1 MKRFGVLLAAIL
13 IVSFFAYFVP
23 DFARSEGD
31 ITVGG
36 KLLCSS
42 MEKGHKHTLK
52 DSSGKVWNIVG
63 NPPYEIGC
71 QTEEVKIT
79 GSKEKENEIALKSF
93 EVKQKDG
100 TFKKYTY
107 CEAHKKM
114 DNCSSSV
121 KK

>member
-1 MKRFGVLLAAIL
+1 MKRLVSIFTAIL
-13 IVSFFAYFVP
+13 LVSFFVYFLP
-23 DFARSEGD
+23 DFAMSGED

-36 KLLCSS
+36 KLICSG
-42 MEKGHKHTLK
+42 METGHKHTLK
-52 DSSGKVWNIVG
+52 DSSGKVWNIVEKK
-63 NPPYEIGC
+63 PYEIGC

-100 TFKKYTY
+100 TFKKYAY
-107 CEAHKKM
+107 CETHKKM
-114 DNCSSSV
+114 DNCNTAG

>member
-1 MKRFGVLLAAIL
+1 MKRLVLRLTAIL
-13 IVSFFAYFVP
+13 LVSFFAYLVP
-23 DFARSEGD
+23 DFARGEGD
-31 ITVGG
+31 ISVAG

-52 DSSGKVWNIVG
+52 DSSGKVLNIIEKK
-63 NPPYEIGC
+63 PYEIGC

-79 GSKEKENEIALKSF
+79 GNKEKENEIALKSF

-100 TFKKYTY
+100 AFKKYIY

-114 DNCSSSV
+114 DNCSVSE

>member
-1 MKRFGVLLAAIL
+1 MKRWGLKLAAIL
-13 IVSFFAYFVP
+13 LVSFFIYFVP
-23 DFARSEGD
+23 DFAMSGED

-36 KLLCSS
+36 KLICSS

-52 DSSGKVWNIVG
+52 DSSGKVWNIVEKK
-63 NPPYEIGC
+63 PYEIGC
-71 QTEEVKIT
+71 QTEEVKTT
-79 GSKEKENEIALKSF
+79 GSKGKENEIVLKSF

-107 CEAHKKM
+107 CETHKKM
-114 DNCSSSV
+114 DNCNAAG